1 MTVLNPPK
9 SGFLPAW
16 LLEFR
21 AIAVALLTRGGTMVE
36 ANQGFLSVLGD
47 LPADSAGAIF
57 VDPPFFG
64 LLKKEPDE
72 NGSIHQG
79 LVTLG
84 TQTGMRRTFYG
95 NVYVRNQMIL
105 LVAEMDITSFQ
116 LMSDEIEKL
125 TSELK
130 DVKTQL
136 SHRSETLYKVL
147 EEMEGLRVNDTLTG
161 LPLRSKLDIQLAS
174 EIQRWERYRHPL
186 SLIILSV
193 DGFRHINEEYGR
205 ATGDEILTHV
215 ATLITDS
222 VRSLD
227 VVVRYGGVE
236 FAVLLPETNEMG
248 AVIAAERL
256 RMDLEELII
265 LPMTEPVTVS
275 VGIASL
281 LPDEKA
287 TEFCL
292 RAERAAKSSKEK
304 GKNNLTIAGVVGEC
318 DHIYPSAISDRKD
331 ADDV

>member
-1 MTVLNPPK
+1 MNTPPV
-9 SGFLPAW
+9 SFLPAW
-16 LLEFR
+16 LIEFR
-21 AIAVALLTRGGTMVE
+21 AITVALLTRDGAMVE

-64 LLKKEPDE
+64 LLKQTPDA

-84 TQTGMRRTFYG
+84 TQNGMRRTFYG

-116 LMSDEIEKL
+116 IMSDEL
-125 TSELK
+125 DTLAAELK
-130 DVKTQL
+130 DVKAQL
-136 SHRSETLYKVL
+136 ARRSETLHKIL

-161 LPLRSKLDIQLAS
+161 LPLRSKLDTQLKS

-193 DGFRHINEEYGR
+193 DGFRQINEEYGR
-205 ATGDEILTHV
+205 ATGDEILAHI
-215 ATLITDS
+215 ATMITQS
-222 VRSLD
+222 VRALD
-227 VVVRYGGVE
+227 IAVRYGGVE
-236 FAVLLPETNEMG
+236 FAVLLPETNAMG

-256 RMDLEELII
+256 RLDMEELII
-265 LPMTEPVTVS
+265 LPMTEPVTAS
-275 VGIASL
+275 IGIASL

-287 TEFCL
+287 DEFCA
-292 RAERAAKSSKEK
+292 RAEQAARDSKEK
-304 GKNNLTIAGVVGEC
+304 GKNNLTIA
-318 DHIYPSAISDRKD
+318 DKTSDRKD
-331 ADDV
+331 AYDV

>member
-1 MTVLNPPK
+1 
-9 SGFLPAW
+9 
-16 LLEFR
+16 
-21 AIAVALLTRGGTMVE
+21 MVE

-64 LLKKEPDE
+64 LLKKEPDA

-84 TQTGMRRTFYG
+84 TQNGMRRTFYG
-95 NVYVRNQMIL
+95 NVYVRNHMIL

-116 LMSDEIEKL
+116 SMSDESERL
-125 TSELK
+125 SAELK
-130 DVKTQL
+130 DVKAQL
-136 SHRSETLYKVL
+136 SRRSETLHKVL

-161 LPLRSKLDIQLAS
+161 LPLRSKLAIQLQS

-193 DGFRHINEEYGR
+193 DGFRQINEEYGR
-205 ATGDEILTHV
+205 ATGDEILTYV
-215 ATLITDS
+215 ATMIGQS

-227 VVVRYGGVE
+227 VTVRYGGVE

-248 AVIAAERL
+248 AIIAAERL

-275 VGIASL
+275 IGIASL
-281 LPDEKA
+281 LPDETA
-287 TEFCL
+287 TEFCA
-292 RAERAAKSSKEK
+292 RAERAAKNSKEK
-304 GKNNLTIAGVVGEC
+304 GKNNLTTAGVIGEC
-318 DHIYPSAISDRKD
+318 DHVYQGLMSDGKD
-331 ADDV
+331 SDDV

>member
-1 MTVLNPPK
+1 MNNP
-9 SGFLPAW
+9 SSSFLPAW

-21 AIAVALLTRGGTMVE
+21 AIAVALLTREGTMVE

-64 LLKKEPDE
+64 LLKKEPDA

-84 TQTGMRRTFYG
+84 TQNGMRRTFYG
-95 NVYVRNQMIL
+95 NVYVRNHMIL

-116 LMSDEIEKL
+116 SMSDEIDNL
-125 TSELK
+125 NSELK
-130 DVKTQL
+130 EAKTQL
-136 SHRSETLYKVL
+136 FRRSETLHKVL
-147 EEMEGLRVNDTLTG
+147 EEMEALRVNDTLTG
-161 LPLRSKLDIQLAS
+161 LPLRSMLDKQLS
-174 EIQRWERYRHPL
+174 TEIQRWERHRHPL

-193 DGFRHINEEYGR
+193 DGFTQINDEFGR

-215 ATLITDS
+215 ATMISQS

-227 VVVRYGGVE
+227 VTVRYGGVE

-265 LPMTEPVTVS
+265 LPMTEPVT
-275 VGIASL
+275 ASIGLATL
-281 LPDEKA
+281 LPEESA
-287 TEFCL
+287 SAFCA
-292 RAERAAKSSKEK
+292 RAERAARSSKER
-304 GKNNLTIAGVVGEC
+304 GKNMLTTASSLGES
-318 DHIYPSAISDRKD
+318 DHLFPSVISDRKET
-331 ADDV
+331 DDV

>member
-1 MTVLNPPK
+1 MNIPP
-9 SGFLPAW
+9 SSFLPAW
-16 LLEFR
+16 LLGFR

-64 LLKKEPDE
+64 LLKKEPDAT
-72 NGSIHQG
+72 GSIHQG

-95 NVYVRNQMIL
+95 NVYVRNHMIL

-116 LMSDEIEKL
+116 SMSDEIEKL
-125 TSELK
+125 TAELK
-130 DVKTQL
+130 DVKAQF
-136 SHRSETLYKVL
+136 SRRSETLHKVL

-161 LPLRSKLDIQLAS
+161 LPLRSKLDMQLKS

-193 DGFRHINEEYGR
+193 DGFRQINEEYGR

-215 ATLITDS
+215 ATMISQS
-222 VRSLD
+222 VRALD
-227 VVVRYGGVE
+227 ITVRYGGVE

-256 RMDLEELII
+256 RLDLEELII
-265 LPMTEPVTVS
+265 LPMTEHVTAS
-275 VGIASL
+275 IGIASL
-281 LPDEKA
+281 LPDETA
-287 TEFCL
+287 MELCA
-292 RAERAAKSSKEK
+292 RAERAARHSKER
-304 GKNNLTIAGVVGEC
+304 GRNNLTAAGVIGEC
-318 DHIYPSAISDRKD
+318 DHVYPDITSDQ
-331 ADDV
+331 